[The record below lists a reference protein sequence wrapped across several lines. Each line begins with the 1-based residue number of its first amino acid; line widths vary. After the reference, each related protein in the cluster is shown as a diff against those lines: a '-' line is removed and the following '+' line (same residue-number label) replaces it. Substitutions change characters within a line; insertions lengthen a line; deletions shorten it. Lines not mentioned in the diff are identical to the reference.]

1 MKKHALRLLAALLAA
16 AAVAGL
22 AAAPMIYFK
31 ISDKLLLNR
40 EFTTDELPQIA
51 IGSSE
56 IEFLKGA
63 EEYLCG
69 TAYETTAEECGV
81 EEMISAMDDFLSAMP
96 FLEEMKIAV
105 MCSLNEA
112 SYCDAYGTEHV
123 KTYTCYNKDY
133 VMPAQE
139 VVAAVEDGTQKVV
152 AFSIRFSAEISIADS
167 ESERLKF
174 MEKYLE
180 YSTLDV
186 LPDWKYN
193 GSRYYSETVGL
204 FLNVVLDDEN
214 KIIYIGLER

>member
-1 MKKHALRLLAALLAA
+1 
-16 AAVAGL
+16 
-22 AAAPMIYFK
+22 
-31 ISDKLLLNR
+31 
-40 EFTTDELPQIA
+40 
-51 IGSSE
+51 
-56 IEFLKGA
+56 
-63 EEYLCG
+63 
-69 TAYETTAEECGV
+69 
-81 EEMISAMDDFLSAMP
+81 MISALDDFLSAMP
-96 FLEEMKIAV
+96 FLEETKIAV

-152 AFSIRFSAEISIADS
+152 AFSIRFSTEISIADS

-214 KIIYIGLER
+214 KTIYIGLER

>member
-1 MKKHALRLLAALLAA
+1 MH
-16 AAVAGL
+16 
-22 AAAPMIYFK
+22 
-31 ISDKLLLNR
+31 
-40 EFTTDELPQIA
+40 
-51 IGSSE
+51 
-56 IEFLKGA
+56 
-63 EEYLCG
+63 
-69 TAYETTAEECGV
+69 
-81 EEMISAMDDFLSAMP
+81 
-96 FLEEMKIAV
+96 
-105 MCSLNEA
+105 
-112 SYCDAYGTEHV
+112 TEPNTL

-139 VVAAVEDGTQKVV
+139 VVAAVEDETQKVV

>member
-1 MKKHALRLLAALLAA
+1 MSDKTCSNIHEGHRKRLRESYIKSNGSDALRDHQLLE
-16 AAVAGL
+16 
-22 AAAPMIYFK
+22 
-31 ISDKLLLNR
+31 LLLFYAIPRRDVNPLAHRLVNR
-40 EFTTDELPQIA
+40 FGSLRGVLEASFSEL
-51 IGSSE
+51 
-56 IEFLKGA
+56 A
-63 EEYLCG
+63 EEG
-69 TAYETTAEECGV
+69 VSQSTA
-81 EEMISAMDDFLSAMP
+81 I
-96 FLEEMKIAV
+96 
-105 MCSLNEA
+105 LNEA

-152 AFSIRFSAEISIADS
+152 AFSVRFSAEISIADS

>member
-1 MKKHALRLLAALLAA
+1 
-16 AAVAGL
+16 
-22 AAAPMIYFK
+22 
-31 ISDKLLLNR
+31 
-40 EFTTDELPQIA
+40 
-51 IGSSE
+51 
-56 IEFLKGA
+56 
-63 EEYLCG
+63 
-69 TAYETTAEECGV
+69 
-81 EEMISAMDDFLSAMP
+81 MP
-96 FLEEMKIAV
+96 E
-105 MCSLNEA
+105 
-112 SYCDAYGTEHV
+112 
-123 KTYTCYNKDY
+123 
-133 VMPAQE
+133 QE
-139 VVAAVEDGTQKVV
+139 GVAAGEDGTQKVV

>member
-1 MKKHALRLLAALLAA
+1 MRL
-16 AAVAGL
+16 
-22 AAAPMIYFK
+22 
-31 ISDKLLLNR
+31 
-40 EFTTDELPQIA
+40 
-51 IGSSE
+51 
-56 IEFLKGA
+56 EFLKGA

-69 TAYETTAEECGV
+69 TAYETTAEKCGV
-81 EEMISAMDDFLSAMP
+81 EEMIPALDDFLSAMP

-139 VVAAVEDGTQKVV
+139 VVAAVEDGLKKVV

-193 GSRYYSETVGL
+193 GSRYYSENGR
-204 FLNVVLDDEN
+204 VVPQCCA
-214 KIIYIGLER
+214 

>member
-22 AAAPMIYFK
+22 AAAPIIYFK

-40 EFTTDELPQIA
+40 EFTMDELPQIA

-81 EEMISAMDDFLSAMP
+81 EEMISALDDFLSAMP
-96 FLEEMKIAV
+96 FLEETKIAV

-139 VVAAVEDGTQKVV
+139 VVAAVEDGTQKWLRS
-152 AFSIRFSAEISIADS
+152 AFGSAQKYQLRIRKANA
-167 ESERLKF
+167 
-174 MEKYLE
+174 
-180 YSTLDV
+180 
-186 LPDWKYN
+186 
-193 GSRYYSETVGL
+193 
-204 FLNVVLDDEN
+204 
-214 KIIYIGLER
+214 

>member
-22 AAAPMIYFK
+22 AAAPIIYFK

-40 EFTTDELPQIA
+40 EFTMDELPQIA

-81 EEMISAMDDFLSAMP
+81 EEMIPALDDFLSAMP

-174 MEKYLE
+174 MEN
-180 YSTLDV
+180 TLNTAR
-186 LPDWKYN
+186 WMYCRTGN
-193 GSRYYSETVGL
+193 TTAHA
-204 FLNVVLDDEN
+204 
-214 KIIYIGLER
+214 IIPKRSGCSSMLCLTMRTK

>member
-1 MKKHALRLLAALLAA
+1 
-16 AAVAGL
+16 
-22 AAAPMIYFK
+22 
-31 ISDKLLLNR
+31 
-40 EFTTDELPQIA
+40 
-51 IGSSE
+51 
-56 IEFLKGA
+56 
-63 EEYLCG
+63 
-69 TAYETTAEECGV
+69 
-81 EEMISAMDDFLSAMP
+81 
-96 FLEEMKIAV
+96 MKIAV

-152 AFSIRFSAEISIADS
+152 AFSVRFSAEISIADS